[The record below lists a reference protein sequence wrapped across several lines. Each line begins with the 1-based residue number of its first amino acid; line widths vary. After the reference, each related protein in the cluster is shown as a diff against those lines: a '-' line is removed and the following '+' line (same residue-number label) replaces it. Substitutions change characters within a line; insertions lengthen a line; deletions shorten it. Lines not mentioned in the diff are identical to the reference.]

1 VELSFSSI
9 SIRPQSSNPTIFDS
23 NLTKFMRYL
32 TQSLSVAAA
41 CVTLTSVFPLSSAS
55 ADTAISFEN
64 GLNSMEVPLPRIN
77 NTENN
82 SGICSSN
89 ITTAINKIIDR
100 PELNQGKWAILVQS
114 LGGTNIYSLN
124 PDSYMVPASNMKLL
138 VTAAALQEF
147 NPDNQ
152 INSTS
157 ISDWIKVM
165 NLNSDNAYA
174 NALLNYVGGSQSV
187 QKALANLGIDT
198 NGYRMRDGAGLSHN
212 NLATPRTLV
221 SILKAMYH
229 GRGHEVFLASL
240 PVAGISGTLKH
251 RLQQTTTQ
259 GTVRAKTGTLRGV
272 KALSGYLDHPEYGT
286 LVFSIITN
294 QPIESPSNPVAQG
307 IDDIVVELSKL
318 SSCS

>member
-1 VELSFSSI
+1 
-9 SIRPQSSNPTIFDS
+9 
-23 NLTKFMRYL
+23 MRYL
-32 TQSLSVAAA
+32 PHYLSLAAT
-41 CVTLTSVFPLSSAS
+41 CITLTLTSSFCLSAN
-55 ADTAISFEN
+55 ANTAINFDNDNNLDSI
-64 GLNSMEVPLPRIN
+64 EVPLPPP
-77 NTENN
+77 ENN

-89 ITTAINKIIDR
+89 ITTAISSIIDR
-100 PELNQGKWAILVQS
+100 SELNQGKWAILIQT

-157 ISDWIKVM
+157 ISDWIKVT

-174 NALLNYVGGSQSV
+174 NTLLSYLGGSQSV
-187 QKALANLGIDT
+187 QQALTGLGVDT
-198 NGYRMRDGAGLSHN
+198 NGYRMRDGSGLSHN

-221 SILKAMYH
+221 STLRAMYD

-251 RLQQTTTQ
+251 RLQQTTAQ

-272 KALSGYLDHPEYGT
+272 KALSGYIDHPEYGT

-294 QPIESPSNPVAQG
+294 QPIDQPSAPIVQG
-307 IDDIVVELSKL
+307 VDEIVLQFSKL
-318 SSCS
+318 TSCQ

>member
-1 VELSFSSI
+1 
-9 SIRPQSSNPTIFDS
+9 
-23 NLTKFMRYL
+23 MRYL
-32 TQSLSVAAA
+32 TQSLLVAAA
-41 CVTLTSVFPLSSAS
+41 CVTLTSIFPFSSVS
-55 ADTAISFEN
+55 ANTAMSLEDGLDSMEIPLPAPENTEHNYGVCSNKITEAISQ
-64 GLNSMEVPLPRIN
+64 
-77 NTENN
+77 
-82 SGICSSN
+82 
-89 ITTAINKIIDR
+89 IIDR
-100 PELNQGKWAILVQS
+100 PELKQGKWAILVQS

-157 ISDWIKVM
+157 ISDWIKIM

-174 NALLNYVGGSQSV
+174 NALLSYVGGSQSV

-198 NGYRMRDGAGLSHN
+198 NGYRMRDGSGLSHN

-221 SILKAMYH
+221 SILKAMYN
-229 GRGHEVFLASL
+229 GRGHDVFLASL

-272 KALSGYLDHPEYGT
+272 KALSGYLDHPEYGI

-294 QPIESPSNPVAQG
+294 QPLDRSSNLVAQG

-318 SSCS
+318 SSCPL

>member
-1 VELSFSSI
+1 
-9 SIRPQSSNPTIFDS
+9 
-23 NLTKFMRYL
+23 MRYL
-32 TQSLSVAAA
+32 THYLSLAATCITLISPFSISVANAN
-41 CVTLTSVFPLSSAS
+41 
-55 ADTAISFEN
+55 TAISFDN
-64 GLNSMEVPLPRIN
+64 GLDSIEIPLPSP
-77 NTENN
+77 ENN

-89 ITTAINKIIDR
+89 ITTAISNIIER

-157 ISDWIKVM
+157 ISDWIKVT
-165 NLNSDNAYA
+165 NLNSNNAYA
-174 NALLNYVGGSQSV
+174 NALLSYVGGSQSV
-187 QKALANLGIDT
+187 QQALTDLGVDT
-198 NGYRMRDGAGLSHN
+198 NGYRLRDGSGLSHN

-221 SILKAMYH
+221 STLRAMYH

-240 PVAGISGTLKH
+240 PVAGISGTLKN
-251 RLQQTTTQ
+251 RLQQTTAQ

-272 KALSGYLDHPEYGT
+272 RALSGYLDHPEYGT

-294 QPIESPSNPVAQG
+294 QPINQSSTPVVQG
-307 IDDIVVELSKL
+307 IDDIVLQLSKL
-318 SSCS
+318 TRCQ

>member
-1 VELSFSSI
+1 
-9 SIRPQSSNPTIFDS
+9 
-23 NLTKFMRYL
+23 MRYL
-32 TQSLSVAAA
+32 SQSLSVAAVW
-41 CVTLTSVFPLSSAS
+41 VTLTSIFPLSSAS
-55 ADTAISFEN
+55 ADTAISFKDGSDLLEIPLVAPEN
-64 GLNSMEVPLPRIN
+64 
-77 NTENN
+77 TKHN

-89 ITTAINKIIDR
+89 ITTAITKIIDR
-100 PELNQGKWAILVQS
+100 PELNQGKWGILVQS

-124 PDSYMVPASNMKLL
+124 PDSYLVPASNMKLL

-174 NALLNYVGGSQSV
+174 NALLSYVGGSQSV

-198 NGYRMRDGAGLSHN
+198 NGYRMRDGSGLSHN

-221 SILKAMYH
+221 SILKVMYH

-251 RLQQTTTQ
+251 RLQQTTAQ

-294 QPIESPSNPVAQG
+294 QPIDRSSDLVAQG
-307 IDDIVVELSKL
+307 VDDIVVELSKL
-318 SSCS
+318 SSCP